1 VHAKAQ
7 AQPPRR
13 RPDHANIASM
23 ASTSLSRAERTDAA
37 PSDSR
42 PPRPGR
48 TARQTAL
55 QEAVL
60 AAAGALFAERGFDT
74 VTVAEIAEQVGV
86 SKGAVLYHFHSKEDL
101 WKAAVDRIVRDYES
115 LFPRREID
123 GEIGFDTLEQMSR
136 EFILACVKAP
146 AYFRILALEAAGD
159 TWRARWFG
167 ERHLKKHFAFYEGM
181 VRQLQSCGA
190 LGDVDP
196 LVLQGVLAGYQTFVG
211 QAPMIL
217 AATGRDVTA
226 PAFVESFIQT
236 GLTLLQ
242 ALRVDRD

>member
-1 VHAKAQ
+1 MSPVK
-7 AQPPRR
+7 
-13 RPDHANIASM
+13 PD
-23 ASTSLSRAERTDAA
+23 TA

-55 QEAVL
+55 QEAVI
-60 AAAGALFAERGFDT
+60 AAAGALFAERGFDA

-101 WKAAVDRIVRDYES
+101 WKAAVDKIAADYEA
-115 LFPRREID
+115 LFPRREIAD
-123 GEIGFDTLEQMSR
+123 VIGFETLEEMTR
-136 EFILACVKAP
+136 EFTLACVKAP
-146 AYFRILALEAAGD
+146 AYFRIMALEAASD

-167 ERHLKKHFAFYEGM
+167 ERRLKKHLAFYEGL
-181 VRQLQSCGA
+181 VKHLQNRGELA
-190 LGDVDP
+190 RVDP

-226 PAFVESFIQT
+226 PDFVEAFIET
-236 GLTLLQ
+236 SLTLLRT
-242 ALRVDRD
+242 LRGDGDRAGDRV